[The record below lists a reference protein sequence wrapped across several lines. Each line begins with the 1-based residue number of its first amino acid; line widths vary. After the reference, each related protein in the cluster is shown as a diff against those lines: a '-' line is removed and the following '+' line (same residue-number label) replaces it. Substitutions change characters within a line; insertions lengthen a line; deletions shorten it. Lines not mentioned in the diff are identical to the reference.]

1 MDGIQH
7 IGLSASVGTNQG
19 VNTRAELKLGLSIIP
34 ELKQRETIELHRVKL
49 GGSRAESLLLKKGY
63 TRHSP

>member
-1 MDGIQH
+1 MYGIQY
-7 IGLSASVGTNQG
+7 IGLSASVWTDQG
-19 VNTRAELKLGLSIIP
+19 IDTRAELKLSLSIIP